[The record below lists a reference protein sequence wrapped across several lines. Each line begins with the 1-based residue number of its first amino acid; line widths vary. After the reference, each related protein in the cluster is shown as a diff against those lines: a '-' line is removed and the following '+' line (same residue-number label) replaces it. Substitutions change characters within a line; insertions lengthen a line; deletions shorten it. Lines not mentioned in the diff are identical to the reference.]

1 MLDRSYFPMNYKVW
15 KHKQIY
21 LYIYIYIYICLY
33 IEDIQEKMRI
43 CHQYIPRK
51 HRRHESS
58 ANPQGWRRWRYA
70 VAVGHQ
76 VG

>member
-33 IEDIQEKMRI
+33 IEDIQEK
-43 CHQYIPRK
+43 
-51 HRRHESS
+51 
-58 ANPQGWRRWRYA
+58 
-70 VAVGHQ
+70 
-76 VG
+76 